1 MNIKRLNFEYLLGGL
16 LIIILSG
23 AIAQEEGVRGE
34 TRRLFME
41 PALCIIL
48 LMGVWSLVSQ
58 KKWLIIGG
66 IIAGTGVV
74 TASLN
79 FFLDMPELRL
89 LNLGILFVFC
99 LASTGVAFQSL
110 LLSSSVDVNKII
122 GAICIYLLLGLD
134 WSFVYLFINMAIP
147 DSFHGLS
154 STDIGNQ
161 LPELVYYSFITLTTV
176 GYGDLIPV
184 KPLART
190 VAFLEGFV
198 GQFYVAVL
206 VAWLVGM
213 FLSSK
218 GQIINSHRVGLHLE
232 LSLRSAIS

>member
-1 MNIKRLNFEYLLGGL
+1 MNMKRMNFEYLLGGL
-16 LIIILSG
+16 LIIILSF
-23 AIAQEEGVRGE
+23 AIAQEAGVRVE
-34 TRRLFME
+34 VRRLFME
-41 PALCIIL
+41 PALCIML
-48 LMGVWSLVSQ
+48 LMGIWSLGRE

-66 IIAGTGVV
+66 IIAVAGVA
-74 TASLN
+74 TATIN
-79 FFLDMPELRL
+79 FFWDMLELRL

-99 LASTGVAFQSL
+99 LASTGIAFQGL
-110 LLSSSVDVNKII
+110 LLSRSIDVNKLI
-122 GAICIYLLLGLD
+122 GAVCIYLLLGLD
-134 WSFVYLFINMAIP
+134 WSFLYLFINMAIP

-154 STDIGNQ
+154 STDIGTQ
-161 LPELVYYSFITLTTV
+161 LPELMYYSFITLTTV

-213 FLSSK
+213 FLSGK
-218 GQIINSHRVGLHLE
+218 NQNR
-232 LSLRSAIS
+232 

>member
-1 MNIKRLNFEYLLGGL
+1 MNMKRMNFEYLLGAL
-16 LIIILSG
+16 LILILSG
-23 AIAQEEGVRGE
+23 AIAQEVGVRGE

-41 PALCIIL
+41 PALCIML
-48 LMGVWSLVSQ
+48 LMGVWSLGRE

-66 IIAGTGVV
+66 IIAVAVV
-74 TASLN
+74 AAATIN
-79 FFLDMPELRL
+79 FFWDMPELRHF
-89 LNLGILFVFC
+89 NMGILFVFC
-99 LASTGVAFQSL
+99 LASTGIAFQGL
-110 LLSSSVDVNKII
+110 LLSSSIDVNKII

-134 WSFVYLFINMAIP
+134 WSFLYLFINMAIP
-147 DSFHGLS
+147 NSFNGLS
-154 STDIGNQ
+154 STDIGTQ
-161 LPELVYYSFITLTTV
+161 LPELMYYSFITLTTV

-218 GQIINSHRVGLHLE
+218 GQNHKQP
-232 LSLRSAIS
+232 

>member
-1 MNIKRLNFEYLLGGL
+1 MNMKMKERILEKSRNIHMKERNFGFLLGGL
-16 LIIILSG
+16 LLIILSG

-41 PALCIIL
+41 PALCITL
-48 LMGVWSLVSQ
+48 LMGVWSLGRE

-66 IIAGTGVV
+66 IIAVAGVA
-74 TASLN
+74 TAMIN

-89 LNLGILFVFC
+89 LNMGILFVFC
-99 LASTGVAFQSL
+99 LASTGIAFQGL
-110 LLSSSVDVNKII
+110 LLSTSIDVNKII

-134 WSFVYLFINMAIP
+134 WSFLYLFINIAIP
-147 DSFHGLS
+147 NSFNGLS
-154 STDIGNQ
+154 STDIGTQ
-161 LPELVYYSFITLTTV
+161 LPELVYYSFVTITTL
-176 GYGDLIPV
+176 GYGDLTPA

-218 GQIINSHRVGLHLE
+218 GQNHKQP
-232 LSLRSAIS
+232 

>member
-1 MNIKRLNFEYLLGGL
+1 MNFEYLLGGL
-16 LIIILSG
+16 LIIILSF
-23 AIAQEEGVRGE
+23 AIAQEAGVRVE
-34 TRRLFME
+34 VRRLFME
-41 PALCIIL
+41 PALCIML
-48 LMGVWSLVSQ
+48 LMGVWSLGRE

-66 IIAGTGVV
+66 IIAVAGVA
-74 TASLN
+74 TATIN
-79 FFLDMPELRL
+79 FFWDMLELRL

-99 LASTGVAFQSL
+99 LASTGIAFQGL
-110 LLSSSVDVNKII
+110 LLSSSIDVNKII

-134 WSFVYLFINMAIP
+134 WSFLYLFINMAIP

-154 STDIGNQ
+154 STDIGTQ
-161 LPELVYYSFITLTTV
+161 LPELMYYSFITLTTV

-213 FLSSK
+213 FLAGK
-218 GQIINSHRVGLHLE
+218 GQNHKQP
-232 LSLRSAIS
+232 

>member
-213 FLSSK
+213 YLSSK
-218 GQIINSHRVGLHLE
+218 DQNPQKP
-232 LSLRSAIS
+232 

>member
-1 MNIKRLNFEYLLGGL
+1 MKPENIKRLNFEYLLGAL
-16 LIIILSG
+16 LILILSM
-23 AIAQEEGVRGE
+23 ALAQEVGVRGE
-34 TRRLFME
+34 TRRLFLE
-41 PALCIIL
+41 PALCIML

-66 IIAGTGVV
+66 IIAVVGVA
-74 TASLN
+74 TAFLN
-79 FFLDMPELRL
+79 FFWDMPELRL
-89 LNLGILFVFC
+89 FNLGILFVFC
-99 LASTGVAFQSL
+99 LASTCVAFQNL
-110 LLSSSVDVNKII
+110 LFSSSVDVNKII
-122 GAICIYLLLGLD
+122 GAICIYLLLGID
-134 WSFVYLFINMAIP
+134 WSFLYLFINMAIP
-147 DSFHGLS
+147 GSFNGLT
-154 STDIGNQ
+154 STDIGND

-218 GQIINSHRVGLHLE
+218 AQNSQKP
-232 LSLRSAIS
+232 

>member
-1 MNIKRLNFEYLLGGL
+1 MNIKRLNFEYLLGAL
-16 LIIILSG
+16 LILILSG
-23 AIAQEEGVRGE
+23 AIAQEEGIRGE

-48 LMGVWSLVSQ
+48 LMGVWSLISQ

-66 IIAGTGVV
+66 IIAGTGVA

-79 FFLDMPELRL
+79 FFWDMPELRL
-89 LNLGILFVFC
+89 LNMGILFVFC

-134 WSFVYLFINMAIP
+134 WSFLYLFINMAIP
-147 DSFHGLS
+147 NSFNGLS
-154 STDIGNQ
+154 STEIGNQ
-161 LPELVYYSFITLTTV
+161 LPELVYYSFVTITTL
-176 GYGDLIPV
+176 GYGDLTPV

-218 GQIINSHRVGLHLE
+218 DQNHKRP
-232 LSLRSAIS
+232 

>member
-1 MNIKRLNFEYLLGGL
+1 MNMKRMNFEYLLGGL
-16 LIIILSG
+16 LIIILSF
-23 AIAQEEGVRGE
+23 AIAQEAGVRVE
-34 TRRLFME
+34 VRRLFME
-41 PALCIIL
+41 PALCIML
-48 LMGVWSLVSQ
+48 LMGVWSLGRE

-66 IIAGTGVV
+66 IIAVAGVAMA
-74 TASLN
+74 TIN

-89 LNLGILFVFC
+89 FNMGILFVFC
-99 LASTGVAFQSL
+99 LASTGIAFQGL
-110 LLSSSVDVNKII
+110 LLSSSIDVNKII

-134 WSFVYLFINMAIP
+134 WSFLYLFINMAIP

-154 STDIGNQ
+154 STDIGTQ
-161 LPELVYYSFITLTTV
+161 LPELMYYSFITLTTV

-213 FLSSK
+213 FLASK
-218 GQIINSHRVGLHLE
+218 GQNHKQP
-232 LSLRSAIS
+232 

>member
-66 IIAGTGVV
+66 IIAGTGVA

-79 FFLDMPELRL
+79 FFWDMPELRL

-134 WSFVYLFINMAIP
+134 WSFLYLFINMAIP
-147 DSFHGLS
+147 NSFNGLS

-161 LPELVYYSFITLTTV
+161 FPELVYFSFVTITTL
-176 GYGDLIPV
+176 GYGDLTPV

-218 GQIINSHRVGLHLE
+218 DQNHKRP
-232 LSLRSAIS
+232 

>member
-1 MNIKRLNFEYLLGGL
+1 MNMKRMNFEYLLGAL
-16 LIIILSG
+16 LILILSG

-41 PALCIIL
+41 PALCIML
-48 LMGVWSLVSQ
+48 LMGVWSLGRE
-58 KKWLIIGG
+58 KKWLFIGG
-66 IIAGTGVV
+66 IIAAAGVV
-74 TASLN
+74 TATIN
-79 FFLDMPELRL
+79 FFWDMPELRL

-99 LASTGVAFQSL
+99 LASTGVAFQGL
-110 LLSSSVDVNKII
+110 LFSSSIDVNKII

-134 WSFVYLFINMAIP
+134 WSFLYLFINMAIP
-147 DSFHGLS
+147 NSFNGLS
-154 STDIGNQ
+154 PTNIGAQ

-176 GYGDLIPV
+176 GYGDLTPV

-213 FLSSK
+213 FLS
-218 GQIINSHRVGLHLE
+218 IY
-232 LSLRSAIS
+232 LSFDRS